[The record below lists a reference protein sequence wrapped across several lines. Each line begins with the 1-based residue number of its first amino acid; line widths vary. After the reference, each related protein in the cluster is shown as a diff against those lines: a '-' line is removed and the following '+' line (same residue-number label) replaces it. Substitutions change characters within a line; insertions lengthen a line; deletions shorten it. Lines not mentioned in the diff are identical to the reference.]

1 MMKQE
6 NLLKKVGLILD
17 ELNNQF
23 EFLAQNPQRL
33 NELELELFLANA
45 NFLADHVQIIKK
57 ISSAKPTLSIDA
69 ANDQIE
75 STNNTQELGT
85 TFTKPR
91 AEPDFLVEEDRVEPI
106 PFINEWKEER
116 ELQSKV
122 TADENRQELDIRQI
136 EEEVFKPDHEP
147 STFEFILNEH
157 AEHEKFDFEN
167 KSVDEIFDRP
177 LSAEE
182 ESILAQKKK
191 LNESPNQVPEP
202 DEDEIGPEPFLVT
215 KEVSVEFEPKPSI
228 QPRPESKPQPQPQSN
243 PIQPKAQTVS
253 EDSAYTPT
261 LNDILAAK
269 ADKKINEQTVTKGIT
284 DLKMAVNL
292 NDKLIYIRDLF
303 NGYNL
308 AYAEAMEIANK
319 LANFE
324 AADQF
329 FQKNYAV
336 KNDWASKQ
344 ATVDKFYE
352 LLNQRFK

>member
-75 STNNTQELGT
+75 SINNTQELGT

-91 AEPDFLVEEDRVEPI
+91 AKPDFLTEEDRVEPI

-122 TADENRQELDIRQI
+122 TADENGQELDIRQI

-215 KEVSVEFEPKPSI
+215 KEVSVES
-228 QPRPESKPQPQPQSN
+228 QPQPESQSN
-243 PIQPKAQTVS
+243 A
-253 EDSAYTPT
+253 EDLNYTPT
-261 LNDILAAK
+261 LNEMLAAK

>member
-91 AEPDFLVEEDRVEPI
+91 AEPDFLVEEERVEPI

-215 KEVSVEFEPKPSI
+215 KEVSVES
-228 QPRPESKPQPQPQSN
+228 QPQPESQSN
-243 PIQPKAQTVS
+243 A
-253 EDSAYTPT
+253 EDLNYTPT
-261 LNDILAAK
+261 LNEMLAAK

>member
-1 MMKQE
+1 M
-6 NLLKKVGLILD
+6 
-17 ELNNQF
+17 
-23 EFLAQNPQRL
+23 
-33 NELELELFLANA
+33 
-45 NFLADHVQIIKK
+45 ADHVQIIKK
-57 ISSAKPTLSIDA
+57 ISLAKPTLSIEA
-69 ANDQIE
+69 ASDQIA
-75 STNNTQELGT
+75 STDNTQALETT
-85 TFTKPR
+85 TFAEPKT
-91 AEPDFLVEEDRVEPI
+91 EPDFLIEEDRVEPI

-122 TADENRQELDIRQI
+122 AADENKQELDIRQI

-157 AEHEKFDFEN
+157 AEHEKFDFES

-182 ESILAQKKK
+182 ENILAQKKK
-191 LNESPNQVPEP
+191 INETPNQVPEP

-215 KEVSVEFEPKPSI
+215 KEIPVEFEPKPSI
-228 QPRPESKPQPQPQSN
+228 QPQPESKPEPQSIS
-243 PIQPKAQTVS
+243 PAQSKAQTVA
-253 EDSAYTPT
+253 EDPAYTPT
-261 LNDILAAK
+261 LNDMLAAK
-269 ADKKINEQTVTKGIT
+269 ADKKINEQTGAKRVT

-292 NDKLIYIRDLF
+292 NDKLIYIKDLF

-308 AYAEAMEIANK
+308 AYAEAIEIANK